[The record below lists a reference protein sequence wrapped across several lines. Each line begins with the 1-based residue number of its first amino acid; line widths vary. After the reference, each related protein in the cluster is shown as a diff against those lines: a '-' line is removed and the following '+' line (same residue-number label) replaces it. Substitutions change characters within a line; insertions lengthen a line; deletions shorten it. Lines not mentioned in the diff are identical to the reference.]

1 MKDSKFKVL
10 LYSDGS
16 YQAFSAAVYTATL
29 LRDMTNMHLTI
40 IQVHD
45 TDDGSQGTE
54 FSWKELRP
62 KYKRYYWGCDIG
74 KEYSWIDTWP
84 ASPTQE
90 WMEHVLDESLE
101 AKEQYAVIL
110 KKTNEIY
117 AKRKLNV
124 THEGLCTNVSFSD
137 TSDIA
142 DTVKV
147 IIDYIAKHKFELVIM
162 GSRGHSALNGLMF
175 GSLSHSVLDKSPIPV
190 MLIKKLPQEFIED
203 YLSHT
208 ES

>member
-1 MKDSKFKVL
+1 MNDSKFKVL

-29 LRDMTNMHLTI
+29 LRDMPNMHLTI
-40 IQVHD
+40 VQVQNSD
-45 TDDGSQGTE
+45 ESSQGTE

-62 KYKRYYWGCDIG
+62 KYKRYYWGCSTG

-90 WMEHVLDESLE
+90 WMSHVLYESLE
-101 AKEQYAVIL
+101 AKQQYAEIL
-110 KKTNEIY
+110 TKTNEIY
-117 AKRKLNV
+117 SKKKLNV
-124 THEGLCTNVSFSD
+124 TYEGLCSNVSFSD
-137 TSDIA
+137 TSDIS

-147 IIDYIAKHKFELVIM
+147 IVDYIAKNTFELVIM
-162 GSRGHSALNGLMF
+162 GTRGHSALNGVIF

-190 MLIKKLPQEFIED
+190 MLIKKLPQDFIDD